1 MLENI
6 KIRNFRNFTNY
17 EVTFNQGVTTLFG
30 RNGVGKSSLI
40 EAIYFL
46 SIGRSFRARHD
57 RDTVN
62 KNILGTGDFA
72 QIKGMFK
79 NLSENRELQIILNV
93 NESFRLSKNGN
104 INGAW
109 NRLSKRN
116 LFKASC

>member
-46 SIGRSFRARHD
+46 SI
-57 RDTVN
+57 VMLLL
-62 KNILGTGDFA
+62 KVIPL
-72 QIKGMFK
+72 
-79 NLSENRELQIILNV
+79 
-93 NESFRLSKNGN
+93 
-104 INGAW
+104 IN
-109 NRLSKRN
+109 
-116 LFKASC
+116 